1 MNLQEKKQYVN
12 ENIKYVPE
20 EELRLFNYNF
30 ACVFTMSS
38 SCIEG
43 NNPVKVEEV
52 VSITKGHNVKMDESL
67 KRSIYNHFKTYQYMV
82 DAIEK
87 NIEFNEDFVK
97 DLHEMLLDGIINGGL
112 YRNINLSIK
121 GSNHTPCDYIKVYD
135 RMKKYYDTLAFYE
148 GTDIQKAAYA
158 HLQIAKVHPFLD
170 GNGRL
175 ARLVMNYM
183 LIKAGYLPINVP
195 RRDMQVYFN
204 LLEEF
209 KVNKTQVPFE
219 EFIEVRLNREYDRLI
234 AIIDRY
240 KDKTEK

>member
-1 MNLQEKKQYVN
+1 MNLQEKKLYVE
-12 ENIKYVPE
+12 ENIKFVPE
-20 EELRLFNYNF
+20 EEIRLFNFNF

-43 NNPVKVEEV
+43 NHPVKVEEV
-52 VSITKGHNVKMDESL
+52 VSITKGYNVRMDETL

-82 DAIEK
+82 ESIENNK
-87 NIEFNEDFVK
+87 EFNEEFVK

-135 RMKKYYDTLAFYE
+135 RMKKYYDTLATYE
-148 GTDIQKAAYA
+148 GNDIQKAAYA

-170 GNGRL
+170 GNGRI

-195 RRDMQVYFN
+195 RRDMNIYFN

-234 AIIDRY
+234 DVINRY
-240 KDKTEK
+240 KNKANN

>member
-1 MNLQEKKQYVN
+1 
-12 ENIKYVPE
+12 
-20 EELRLFNYNF
+20 
-30 ACVFTMSS
+30 
-38 SCIEG
+38 
-43 NNPVKVEEV
+43 
-52 VSITKGHNVKMDESL
+52 
-67 KRSIYNHFKTYQYMV
+67 MV

-87 NIEFNEDFVK
+87 NIECSEDFVK

-234 AIIDRY
+234 AVIDRY
-240 KDKTEK
+240 KEKAEK